1 MQCIHIS
8 GVWSRGV
15 NTKCQNLRGAST
27 EQTGNLGKLLILSTH
42 VYVFFYSS
50 LLQRTSQIQTT
61 SKGSKSTYLPPPPP
75 SPKKRLFSS
84 KLNLQVPL
92 IVKMLASVFLNHPLS
107 ERVDL
112 FFLSR
117 YPCLWKDLPL
127 FDVYLLHPKPGTFII
142 HK

>member
-1 MQCIHIS
+1 MYTYFRSLVKGGKHQVPKLKGGKHRTNRKPWKITDIIYACLCI
-8 GVWSRGV
+8 
-15 NTKCQNLRGAST
+15 
-27 EQTGNLGKLLILSTH
+27 
-42 VYVFFYSS
+42 FYSS